1 VAGYGEYLHGEAV
14 AIGMVAETKLAES
27 LGWMDSRLTQRL
39 IQLLTRLQLPT
50 TMKSC
55 NIELLMG
62 AMKHDKKN
70 KSGRV
75 RFVIP
80 RRLGKVTLTD
90 EPIDEQIIAVLKS
103 LSNPEN

>member
-1 VAGYGEYLHGEAV
+1 
-14 AIGMVAETKLAES
+14 MVAETKLAES
-27 LGWMDSRLTQRL
+27 LGWMDFRLTQRL

-75 RFVIP
+75 RFVMP
-80 RRLGKVTLTD
+80 RGLGQVELTD
-90 EPIDEQIIAVLKS
+90 EPTDEQIIAVLKS